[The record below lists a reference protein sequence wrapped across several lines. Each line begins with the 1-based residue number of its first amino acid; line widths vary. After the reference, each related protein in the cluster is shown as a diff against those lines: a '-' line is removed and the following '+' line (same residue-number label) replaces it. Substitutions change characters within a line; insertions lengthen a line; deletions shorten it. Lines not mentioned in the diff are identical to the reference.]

1 MICPPSIGGGDKMR
15 RSAITSIIYALAAVA
30 CSMFML
36 SRNASGAWWEFLIIW
51 LCVAALPL
59 LFVYAYP
66 RFLFG
71 DSRPPNHLKFAA
83 AYHGLA
89 AVTAT
94 VLFVIFSPFCSDL
107 PRDLG
112 DSIFVLIVPLSVLLV
127 FLVSAVALLVTKKSR
142 LAVIAWISLWP
153 YWVVLSL
160 FFEGEWFR
168 DTGLLAVYYFLCFLA
183 PLLFA
188 FASGAVSFRPK
199 IAHAVALL
207 GIVAAPSLYNSL
219 KDNGMGNVWL
229 VFNQPNDRF
238 SYYPPW
244 IVPGICSVAFVALA
258 AATAVL
264 RLLPARMQFWKSP
277 VSSRTWPAGVFSL
290 GVLVVWFSQS
300 VMPYRIPG
308 ALDYSSWPILQI
320 LHIEKRGLQFHETR
334 VSISGRSWR
343 GNYDP
348 REVVFSGNDRRLLR
362 YRFAERYAYGQ
373 LSGPLVERIRAA
385 LQASKEVKADAD
397 IVKPI
402 REWNADR
409 WYVNPQGGSLKI
421 YGAANG
427 SLPPKEIVDLF
438 NDLERLPQSNQSQ
451 SERRDVCLGF
461 CYDPLSEMGYLFAN
475 HRCFNNGQGVVCR

>member
-1 MICPPSIGGGDKMR
+1 
-15 RSAITSIIYALAAVA
+15 
-30 CSMFML
+30 
-36 SRNASGAWWEFLIIW
+36 
-51 LCVAALPL
+51 
-59 LFVYAYP
+59 
-66 RFLFG
+66 
-71 DSRPPNHLKFAA
+71 
-83 AYHGLA
+83 
-89 AVTAT
+89 
-94 VLFVIFSPFCSDL
+94 
-107 PRDLG
+107 
-112 DSIFVLIVPLSVLLV
+112 
-127 FLVSAVALLVTKKSR
+127 
-142 LAVIAWISLWP
+142 
-153 YWVVLSL
+153 
-160 FFEGEWFR
+160 
-168 DTGLLAVYYFLCFLA
+168 
-183 PLLFA
+183 
-188 FASGAVSFRPK
+188 
-199 IAHAVALL
+199 
-207 GIVAAPSLYNSL
+207 
-219 KDNGMGNVWL
+219 
-229 VFNQPNDRF
+229 
-238 SYYPPW
+238 
-244 IVPGICSVAFVALA
+244 VAFVALA